1 MPPFG
6 PHLTLITFLLQIQHP
21 RGLEL
26 QHVIFGKTQTF
37 SPYYQQTNSF
47 CPTSWVILRQW
58 EEEKVKAAQ
67 SCPTLCDPM
76 DYTVH
81 GIFQARI
88 LWVAFPFSRGSSQ
101 PRDQTHVSL
110 IAGRFFTSWATREAP
125 RDKRQLEFGWNA
137 SLTSASPHAVP

>member
-1 MPPFG
+1 MSESSLVFLLIRTAIPLNQDATFG
-6 PHLTLITFLLQIQHP
+6 PHLTLITSLLQIQHP
-21 RGLEL
+21 RGLGL

-47 CPTSWVILRQW
+47 CPTSWVTLRQSG
-58 EEEKVKAAQ
+58 EEKVKAAQ
-67 SCPTLCDPM
+67 LCPTLCDPM

-110 IAGRFFTSWATREAP
+110 LAGRFFTS
-125 RDKRQLEFGWNA
+125 
-137 SLTSASPHAVP
+137 

>member
-47 CPTSWVILRQW
+47 CPTSWVILRQS

-101 PRDQTHVSL
+101 PRDQTLVSL
-110 IAGRFFTSWATREAP
+110 IAGRFFTS
-125 RDKRQLEFGWNA
+125 
-137 SLTSASPHAVP
+137 